1 MRMLMILA
9 VVALVMLQ
17 SACSGMT
24 ASPIEPLADV
34 PFKAIVDISRL
45 GVYPTAKGS
54 RVWWDVSFR
63 LRETGGRSGA
73 VIEQVSVSG
82 GGDEV
87 IISEGCWRR
96 DIRVEP
102 GGIQDTF
109 LWGPERDSLSQCA
122 PGFLGR
128 TVMPA
133 IRVVVTFVDDSG
145 VRGSVEA
152 TLEIAE

>member
-1 MRMLMILA
+1 MTFA
-9 VVALVMLQ
+9 FGAALSLL

-24 ASPIEPLADV
+24 STPIGPLAGE
-34 PFKAIVDISRL
+34 PSKAIVDISRL
-45 GVYPTAKGS
+45 GVYPTARES

-63 LRETGGRSGA
+63 LRETSGLSGV
-73 VIEQVSVSG
+73 VIKEIGVSG
-82 GGDEV
+82 GGDYA
-87 IISEGCWRR
+87 IISQDCWRR

-109 LWGPERDSLSQCA
+109 SWGPERDSLSQCV

-128 TVMPA
+128 IVMPA

-145 VRGSVEA
+145 VRGSAEA
-152 TLEIAE
+152 TLQMAE